1 MQGSG
6 AIGHCYPS
14 SIFDVF
20 IRNEM
25 YTSNRTYTHIN
36 IFSKHE
42 HL

>member
-14 SIFDVF
+14 SIFDVL

-25 YTSNRTYTHIN
+25 YTRTNTHIN
-36 IFSKHE
+36 IFNKHE